1 MTNSVRVIATVTFL
15 IASLSACGGG
25 GGGGGSDGNGGSVAN
40 QAPTANA
47 GSDQTVE
54 EESAVTLSGSG
65 ADSDGS
71 IASYAW
77 TQTDGI
83 SVTINNPD
91 AATATFTAPT
101 TAGQLTFQLV
111 VTDDDR
117 ATGSDT
123 VTITVVAPDT
133 DTDNDKVN
141 DVEDNCVNVP
151 NGPDEPLPDGNQADM
166 DGDGEGNA
174 CDDDIDG
181 DTVLN
186 VDEPSQGT
194 NPRKFDTDGDRMG
207 DGEDQCPLDW
217 SNTHDSDGDGV
228 CEWHD
233 KFPNDPDEYADS
245 DEDGIGNN
253 ADSDFSMSWI
263 KVTPPDVFLDE
274 LSSATFKVEVEITGE
289 GTPRLRYTEG
299 PFGTGVEHEEIMYD
313 DGVTHQDAVAND
325 GVFTRTISGMDDR
338 QLQYYEGFGLDW
350 FSIGVYEL
358 NSITGWSAYVGIVD
372 RANQCV
378 PQAISESIQACSH
391 VMNVKIHGYDDLK
404 VHKTEQIAPMAAKE
418 VFEDYPDVFYSLNVL
433 ETGRNLISKENVPK
447 LKEIHLYGSG
457 KTIGFPFHNTVRGVG
472 LGVVPEDREFF
483 GSTTNLRYMAHH
495 LISDVILRKKLHEDG
510 HSTCCFYSDV
520 RARVT
525 DSSLIHY
532 TYSDQNDGNGHIM
545 LGGRMRLSSSTG
557 NFDEVE
563 RDPIVASVYGPLTLY
578 TLGLMDPVDVP
589 ENYFAKPGASFN
601 NGELMFDDAVSIP
614 ISTIVDV
621 YGERTPS
628 FQDSPK
634 EFRGAIV
641 FVSGNEFVS
650 DATMAKGNALGRYY
664 SSNACAKYIPM
675 HDDDPNIK
683 EITQP
688 SFACA
693 TGFRGSMV
701 LELPV
706 LE

>member
-1 MTNSVRVIATVTFL
+1 MVKALKRIALRNLTLTLF
-15 IASLSACGGG
+15 AFGFAACGGG
-25 GGGGGSDGNGGSVAN
+25 GGGGSGGNGGSI
-40 QAPTANA
+40 
-47 GSDQTVE
+47 D
-54 EESAVTLSGSG
+54 
-65 ADSDGS
+65 
-71 IASYAW
+71 
-77 TQTDGI
+77 TDGD
-83 SVTINNPD
+83 SVMD
-91 AATATFTAPT
+91 A
-101 TAGQLTFQLV
+101 
-111 VTDDDR
+111 
-117 ATGSDT
+117 
-123 VTITVVAPDT
+123 
-133 DTDNDKVN
+133 N
-141 DVEDNCVNVP
+141 DNCVNTP
-151 NGPDEPLPDGNQADM
+151 NGPDEPAPDGSQADM

-181 DTVLN
+181 DTVAN
-186 VDEPSQGT
+186 NDEPAIGT
-194 NPRKFDTDGDRMG
+194 NPRKSDTDGDG
-207 DGEDQCPLDW
+207 SNDGVDQCPLDW
-217 SNTHDSDGDGV
+217 SNIQDSDGDGV

-233 KFPNDPDEYADS
+233 KFPNDADEYADS

-274 LSSATFKVEVEITGE
+274 LSSATFKVEVEITGD

-299 PFGTGVEHEEIMYD
+299 PLGTGVEHKEIMYD

-338 QLQYYEGFGLDW
+338 QLQYYEGFGLDS

-358 NSITGWSAYVGIVD
+358 NSNTGWSAHVGIVD

-404 VHKTEQIAPMAAKE
+404 VHVTEQITPMAAKE

-433 ETGRNLISKENVPK
+433 ETGRNLVSKENVPK

-457 KTIGFPFHNTVRGVG
+457 KSIGFPFHNTVRGVG

-510 HSTCCFYSDV
+510 HSTCCFYSDE

-525 DSSLIHY
+525 NRSRIHY
-532 TYSDQNDGNGHIM
+532 TYSDQNDGNGDIM

-563 RDPIVASVYGPLTLY
+563 RDPIAASVYGPLTLY

-641 FVSGNEFVS
+641 FVSGNDFVS

-683 EITQP
+683 EITPP